1 MLGLFLIN
9 SCSIPTVIL
18 FCVSVPV
25 LSEQM
30 VDVLPSVSTDS
41 KFFTKQFLAA
51 MRLAVRVKH
60 TLKKN
65 TEKVIKVN
73 LCNSNLTKDF
83 CFFCELLL
91 HHSKRGVVQ
100 ETEQ

>member
-1 MLGLFLIN
+1 MTLNQENKNIKQMLGLFLIN
-9 SCSIPTVIL
+9 SCPIPTVIL

-60 TLKKN
+60 TLKKHR
-65 TEKVIKVN
+65 KGDQ
-73 LCNSNLTKDF
+73 S
-83 CFFCELLL
+83 
-91 HHSKRGVVQ
+91 SAVQ
-100 ETEQ
+100 T